1 MTIEE
6 AARELKLAYIREH
19 SQSYLK
25 EANQRGLNL
34 DEALK
39 ELLWEE
45 VTQRRERSHQRRIKQ
60 AKFHQKK
67 YLADFD
73 DSVFEEQP
81 RKQLRELTSLEFIKR
96 KENAILIG
104 NPGTGKTHFS
114 IGIGI
119 EACLQ
124 GMSVQFVNAPNLVI
138 QLKEAVTQSQFVR
151 FKRRFESVDLVII
164 DELGY
169 LSFDEAG
176 AELLFN
182 LLSNRNDEGSIMI
195 TTNLTF
201 DRWQECFKDATL
213 TGALVDRLAYQANV
227 IDMRGESYRIK
238 QTSSWIDSM
247 TQG

>member
-45 VTQRRERSHQRRIKQ
+45 VTQRRERSHQRRINQ

-73 DSVFEEQP
+73 DSVFKEQP

-164 DELGY
+164 DELWKASHNSSYGK
-169 LSFDEAG
+169 L
-176 AELLFN
+176 N
-182 LLSNRNDEGSIMI
+182 IM
-195 TTNLTF
+195 
-201 DRWQECFKDATL
+201 
-213 TGALVDRLAYQANV
+213 
-227 IDMRGESYRIK
+227 
-238 QTSSWIDSM
+238 
-247 TQG
+247 

>member
-1 MTIEE
+1 MKIEE

-19 SQSYLK
+19 YTDYLK
-25 EANQRGLNL
+25 EATHRGLNL
-34 DEALK
+34 EEALN
-39 ELLWEE
+39 ELLCEE

-60 AKFHQKK
+60 AKFDQKK

-73 DSVFEEQP
+73 DSVFDEYP
-81 RKQLRELTSLEFIKR
+81 RQQLRQLKTLDFIKR

-124 GMSVQFVNAPNLVI
+124 GLSVQFVNAPNLII

-169 LSFDEAG
+169 LSFDESG

-182 LLSNRNDEGSIMI
+182 LLSNRNDKGSIML

-201 DRWQECFKDATL
+201 DRWQECFKDPTL

-247 TQG
+247 TDR

>member
-6 AARELKLAYIREH
+6 AARELKLAYIRQH
-19 SQSYLK
+19 YQSYLK

-34 DEALK
+34 EEALR
-39 ELLWEE
+39 ELLLEE
-45 VTQRRERSHQRRIKQ
+45 VTQRRERSYQRRINQ
-60 AKFHQKK
+60 AKFQQKK
-67 YLADFD
+67 YLADFN
-73 DSVFEEQP
+73 DSVFEEQT
-81 RKQLRELTSLEFIKR
+81 RKQLRELSSLEFIKR

-124 GMSVQFVNAPNLVI
+124 GYNVQFVNAPNLVI

-169 LSFDEAG
+169 LSFDESG

-182 LLSNRNDEGSIMI
+182 LLSNRNDKGSIMI

-201 DRWQECFKDATL
+201 DRWQECFKDPSL
-213 TGALVDRLAYQANV
+213 TGALVDRLAYQAHV
-227 IDMRGESYRIK
+227 LDMRGESYRIK
-238 QTSSWIDSM
+238 QTSSWIESM
-247 TQG
+247 TT

>member
-45 VTQRRERSHQRRIKQ
+45 VTQRRERSHQRRINQ

-201 DRWQECFKDATL
+201 DWWQDVLKMPL
-213 TGALVDRLAYQANV
+213 
-227 IDMRGESYRIK
+227 
-238 QTSSWIDSM
+238 
-247 TQG
+247 

>member
-1 MTIEE
+1 MMIEE
-6 AARELKLAYIREH
+6 AARELKLSYTREYH
-19 SQSYLK
+19 DSFIK
-25 EANQRGLNL
+25 EANQRGLNFE
-34 DEALK
+34 EALT
-39 ELLWEE
+39 ELLTEE
-45 VTQRRERSHQRRIKQ
+45 VSHRRNRSYQRRITQ
-60 AKFHQKK
+60 AKFQQKK

-73 DSVFEEQP
+73 DTIFPETSC
-81 RKQLRELTSLEFIKR
+81 KQLRALTSLEFIKR

-114 IGIGI
+114 IAIGI

-124 GMSVQFVNAPNLVI
+124 GFNVQFVNAPNLII

-169 LSFDEAG
+169 LSFDESG

-182 LLSNRNDEGSIMI
+182 LLSNRNDKGSIMI
-195 TTNLTF
+195 TSNLTF
-201 DRWQECFKDATL
+201 DRWHECFKDTTL
-213 TGALVDRLAYQANV
+213 TAALVDRLAYQAHV

-247 TQG
+247 TTN